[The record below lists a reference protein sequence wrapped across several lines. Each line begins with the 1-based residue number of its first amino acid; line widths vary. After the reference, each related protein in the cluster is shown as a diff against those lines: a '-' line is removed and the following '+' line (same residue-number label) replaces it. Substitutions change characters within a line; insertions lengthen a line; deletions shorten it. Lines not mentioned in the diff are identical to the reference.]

1 MTDRIIAIDGP
12 AGSGKSSVS
21 RSVAAKLDWTM
32 LDTGAMYRAITWA
45 VLEANISPSDAD
57 SVTKIASSVTI
68 DLGTHPQDKKVFL
81 NDVDVTQEIRSPE
94 VTASVSAVSAIDGVR
109 KRLVELQRQ
118 VVRKSEHGIV
128 IEGRDIGS
136 VVLPEAK
143 LKIFLTADPR
153 VRAQRRS
160 AELGNP
166 FTESELDA
174 MEASITERDQKDS
187 TREISPLV
195 AAADAIVIDTSDL
208 SQDQV
213 VDLIVELARDT
224 YSLT

>member
-21 RSVAAKLDWTM
+21 RSVAAKLDWIM

-57 SVTKIASSVTI
+57 SVAKIASSVKI

-109 KRLVELQRQ
+109 KRLVELQRA

-136 VVLPEAK
+136 VVLPDAK

-160 AELGNP
+160 AEIGKPL
-166 FTESELDA
+166 TESELDA

-208 SQDQV
+208 SQNQV
-213 VDLIVELARDT
+213 VDLIAELARDT
-224 YSLT
+224 YPLT

>member
-1 MTDRIIAIDGP
+1 
-12 AGSGKSSVS
+12 
-21 RSVAAKLDWTM
+21 M

-57 SVTKIASSVTI
+57 SVAKIASSVKI

-109 KRLVELQRQ
+109 KCLVELQRA

-160 AELGNP
+160 AEIGKP

-208 SQDQV
+208 SQNQV
-213 VDLIVELARDT
+213 VDLIAELARDT